1 MKLCMVI
8 PSCTSLESSQSSK
21 RESALAELILNE
33 EDTNYALSK
42 VYDYY
47 SDFNRIDDYFRETK
61 VERLSNTA
69 SRLFPVEDEFFH
81 DFDMSPM
88 DMDFEI
94 VESGK
99 GMWNDLFVHIG
110 SFPSDENPGKNIRFL
125 VKEKNTNTVV
135 GFVRLGSPTINS
147 KPRNDMLG
155 GPPDLS
161 KLNEHIIMGFV
172 IVPAQRSVL
181 IILVVNSSQ
190 ASVVPITCEDSS
202 TRSMG

>member
-1 MKLCMVI
+1 M
-8 PSCTSLESSQSSK
+8 
-21 RESALAELILNE
+21 AELILNE

-81 DFDMSPM
+81 DFDMNPM

-110 SFPSDENPGKNIRFL
+110 SFPSDETQARTFGFWLRKRIPILLL
-125 VKEKNTNTVV
+125 VL
-135 GFVRLGSPTINS
+135 FVL
-147 KPRNDMLG
+147 
-155 GPPDLS
+155 
-161 KLNEHIIMGFV
+161 
-172 IVPAQRSVL
+172 VL
-181 IILVVNSSQ
+181 L
-190 ASVVPITCEDSS
+190 P
-202 TRSMG
+202 